1 MNGLRSELTEWVS
14 SKSISSSGFMPKPA
28 DLQQSSNTV
37 FMSAENFDPFRPLL
51 IYVQVILIIYVQVI
65 LIIYVFEP

>member
-1 MNGLRSELTEWVS
+1 MDGLRTELAEWVS

-37 FMSAENFDPFRPLL
+37 FMSAKNFDPFGPL
-51 IYVQVILIIYVQVI
+51 QIINPSNKI
-65 LIIYVFEP
+65 SRSFAFIK